1 MNCQDKCEG
10 KLNLCLNFMIF
21 RKNKK
26 DDSSQSQELVANNN
40 DALGELAIDVFQTP
54 SEIVI
59 QSPIAGVDSNDIDVS
74 IENDMITISGHREKQ
89 ETVDEKDYFY
99 QECYWGGFTR
109 TVALPTQEV
118 DIEKAKADMDNGVLT
133 IRIPRAVKTKLRK
146 LKIGSKSKEE

>member
-1 MNCQDKCEG
+1 
-10 KLNLCLNFMIF
+10 MIF

-26 DDSSQSQELVANNN
+26 DDNSQSQEFVANNN

-59 QSPIAGVDSNDIDVS
+59 QSPIAGVNENDIDVS

-99 QECYWGGFTR
+99 QECYWGGFIR

>member
-1 MNCQDKCEG
+1 MV
-10 KLNLCLNFMIF
+10 FW
-21 RKNKK
+21 KNKK
-26 DDSSQSQELVANNN
+26 DDSSQSQELVANNK

-59 QSPIAGVDSNDIDVS
+59 QSPIAGVDENDIDVS

-99 QECYWGGFTR
+99 QECYWGGFIR

-146 LKIGSKSKEE
+146 LKIDSKSKEE

>member
-1 MNCQDKCEG
+1 MVFK
-10 KLNLCLNFMIF
+10 
-21 RKNKK
+21 KNKK
-26 DDSSQSQELVANNN
+26 DNASESQELVANNN

-59 QSPIAGVDSNDIDVS
+59 QSPIAGVEESDIDVS

-99 QECYWGGFTR
+99 QECYWGGFSR

-133 IRIPRAVKTKLRK
+133 IRIPRVVKVKSRK
-146 LKIGSKSKEE
+146 LKIASKSKTSQEE